1 MIEIFS
7 KFLLADDKLMPEMH
21 LRPRAFT
28 YSACGKFIKN
38 KERIQKIKEIRDSR
52 YIYQNRLDKAFFQ
65 HDMAYDDFEDLT
77 RKTAFD
83 KMLRHKAFN
92 IGINLKYDGYQR
104 CLALI
109 VCKCFDE
116 KTSGS
121 GIKNDNI
128 SNQCSLDLPVQQ
140 IAEELHKS
148 IIRNF

>member
-1 MIEIFS
+1 
-7 KFLLADDKLMPEMH
+7 MH

-52 YIYQNRLDKAFFQ
+52 YIYQNRLD
-65 HDMAYDDFEDLT
+65 
-77 RKTAFD
+77 
-83 KMLRHKAFN
+83 HKAFN